1 MKTMIIKIIMTEM
14 IVILIMMMMSRGQFF
29 WPQAAVKYGFKSSI
43 YQSYGWLEC
52 SSFL

>member
-14 IVILIMMMMSRGQFF
+14 IVILIMMMSTGQFF
-29 WPQAAVKYGFKSSI
+29 WPQAAMKYGFKSSI